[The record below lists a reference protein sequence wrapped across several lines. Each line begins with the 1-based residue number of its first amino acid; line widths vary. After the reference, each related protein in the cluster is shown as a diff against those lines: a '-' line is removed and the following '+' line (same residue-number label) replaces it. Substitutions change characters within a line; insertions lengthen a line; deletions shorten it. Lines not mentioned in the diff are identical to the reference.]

1 MDFHHTRTHRVQN
14 EHLLSTKSNKIS
26 FCFTCGKKMAIDR
39 CNQLKLD
46 PVHCTY
52 TQHTLWRSF
61 HSCLP
66 VKEHVGTL
74 PSMKLLLYVLL
85 RNGRHSGVIQV
96 KPMTSDRAFSV
107 SCRFRLRVLWAVIG
121 WSWTDWLCWTGFC
134 CCRTSS
140 FQSYTGSTGDQD
152 KHFRV
157 VLKKLMDDK
166 MVSTNTFLQLHYSS
180 ISTIKEKL

>member
-1 MDFHHTRTHRVQN
+1 
-14 EHLLSTKSNKIS
+14 
-26 FCFTCGKKMAIDR
+26 MAIDR

-121 WSWTDWLCWTGFC
+121 
-134 CCRTSS
+134 
-140 FQSYTGSTGDQD
+140 
-152 KHFRV
+152 
-157 VLKKLMDDK
+157 
-166 MVSTNTFLQLHYSS
+166 
-180 ISTIKEKL
+180 